1 MIIIGG
7 DIETTGLE
15 PGDHKII
22 EVYLGAWDLA
32 TRKLTDEYYTRID
45 PQRSIALDAQR
56 VHGISLS
63 DLQGCPL
70 WEDVAAPIQAFLNR
84 GQLIVGHNWKS
95 FDGPFINY
103 ELRRVKLP
111 EVAVPVLDT
120 MRNGRWATPN
130 GKVPTL
136 GELCFAC
143 NIPYDPA
150 KAHAADY
157 DVKVM
162 MQAFFRGLEWKAF
175 TIKQEILDAAA

>member
-1 MIIIGG
+1 VIIIGG

-32 TRKLTDEYYTRID
+32 TRKLVDEFYTRID
-45 PQRSIALDAQR
+45 PQRSIAIAAQQ
-56 VHGISLS
+56 VHGISIH

-70 WEDVAAPIQAFLNR
+70 WEDVAGNVHNFLYR
-84 GQLIVGHNWKS
+84 GALIVGHNWKS

-111 EVAVPVLDT
+111 EITVPVLDT

-136 GELCFAC
+136 GELCFAA
-143 NIPYDPA
+143 NIPYDA
-150 KAHAADY
+150 DKAHAADY

-162 MQAFFRGLEWKAF
+162 MDAFFRGLDWGAF
-175 TIKQEILDAAA
+175 QIKQEILDAAA